1 MSVKLNFKL
10 DRSKFNPAVGANVN
24 VFIKNELEKCF
35 TEKGILTSRVYA
47 PSYKYIKVLLNS
59 ESVVEKVFDCSEHFI
74 SKGFQPNLTIQLR
87 TARTVFCYG
96 FDTNLLEACDTETI
110 KHALIA
116 GSWKVS
122 NVYILQSKRS
132 MKIEFKSRSSANK
145 FLEEKSINVCGIRME
160 NHQIEPEV
168 DPSIDQCYNCG
179 IIEPGHTREKCPHGP
194 CCMRCGYEGH
204 LFFQCR
210 LIPNISP
217 SDYNEY
223 QNNQAYCI
231 SCRAAN
237 GHCSLNHR
245 ACPVKKNIIKNRIL
259 ENRSNR
265 AHLKEEKKKES
276 ELGKQ
281 IAIELSNIN
290 EWPTLQSKSNI
301 PEPTLAMSA
310 IITLAMIEE
319 AHCQGSFQAGLDKAC
334 DLNIFPKFKY
344 ELNHEAAVM
353 VVKNLSA
360 NPGAIVSFPTPNPH
374 NQTMSHFT
382 SQTDAMQPISLPRNQ
397 IVSNLVSYI
406 SASQPIPSPHD
417 QILTHFSS
425 QASASQ
431 PFSSRSSSH
440 RYVRDMRKHIAATN
454 AENDS
459 DSNVSEGS
467 SRNKWARYSPNK
479 TTNLGALDGI
489 RNRLEE
495 QTYIINVENHTHI
508 GTGIEEIEVKDLLE
522 LYEKSNSEL
531 SATRRKIIE
540 ALLSQAVG
548 MDRYMNINANIIR
561 VGEDFH

>member
-10 DRSKFNPAVGANVN
+10 DRSKFVVANMN

-35 TEKGILTSRVYA
+35 TEKGILISRVYD

-59 ESVVEKVFDCSEHFI
+59 ESVVEKVFDCSEYFT
-74 SKGFQPNLTIQLR
+74 SKGFEPNLTIQLR

-96 FDTNLLEACDTETI
+96 FDISLLEACDPETI
-110 KHALIA
+110 KQALIEV
-116 GSWKVS
+116 GWEVS
-122 NVYILQSKRS
+122 NVYVLQSKRS

-145 FLEEKSINVCGIRME
+145 FLEVKAINVCGIRLE

-179 IIEPGHTREKCPHGP
+179 IIEPGHTREQCQHRP

-204 LFFQCR
+204 LFFQCE

-217 SDYNEY
+217 SDYSEY
-223 QNNQAYCI
+223 HNNQAYCI

-265 AHLKEEKKKES
+265 AYLSEEKNKES

-281 IAIELSNIN
+281 IAIELANIN
-290 EWPTLQSKSNI
+290 EWPTVKAKPNI
-301 PEPTLAMSA
+301 PEPSLAMSA
-310 IITLAMIEE
+310 IITLAMVEE
-319 AHCQGSFQAGLDKAC
+319 AQCQGSFQAGLDKAC
-334 DLNIFPKFKY
+334 DANNFPKFKY

-360 NPGAIVSFPTPNPH
+360 NPGAVVTFPTPYPY
-374 NQTMSHFT
+374 NQSMGQFT
-382 SQTDAMQPISLPRNQ
+382 SQVSASQPISSPHNL
-397 IVSNLVSYI
+397 IVSNLTSRV
-406 SASQPIPSPHD
+406 SASQPIPSPHNQTMSHLAN
-417 QILTHFSS
+417 QIG
-425 QASASQ
+425 ASQ
-431 PFSSRSSSH
+431 PISLQSTSH
-440 RYVRDMRKHIAATN
+440 RYIRDMRKQLAANN
-454 AENDS
+454 ADTES

-467 SRNKWARYSPNK
+467 KRNKRARYSPNK
-479 TTNLGALDGI
+479 TTNVGPLNDI

-495 QTYIINVENHTHI
+495 QTYIINVENHSHI
-508 GTGIEEIEVKDLLE
+508 GAGIEEIEVKDLLK

-531 SATRRKIIE
+531 SATRRNIIE
-540 ALLSQAVG
+540 ALLSQAVE
-548 MDRYMNINANIIR
+548 MDSNMNIHANIIR